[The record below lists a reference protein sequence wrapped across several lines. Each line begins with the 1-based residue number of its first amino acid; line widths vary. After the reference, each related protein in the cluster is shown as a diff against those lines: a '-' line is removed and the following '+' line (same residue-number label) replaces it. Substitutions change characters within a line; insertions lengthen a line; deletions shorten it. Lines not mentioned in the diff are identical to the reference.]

1 MPSPKPGL
9 LCGRRRCIGTLG
21 CSSPRS
27 LERCRRPSWRPR
39 LRLIALLLQHPLPP
53 PPASPTGCP
62 SCTASALEELYVGP
76 GPTHL
81 RSRHGSRAEGIYSI
95 GEVCDVNS
103 LLVPVSFEIKHKHHP
118 FKSMLPTKTVWK
130 SVPESTDSVAAVT
143 HVKQSLTFQLAGSS
157 DSLHQSSKFPV
168 AHIACLI
175 KTKCVVFKPKSGI
188 ITALPPLIMHIRSG
202 RAR

>member
-1 MPSPKPGL
+1 MADADALAHLAAAVLGPWSVAEGLHGGPGYVLL
-9 LCGRRRCIGTLG
+9 LC
-21 CSSPRS
+21 SSS
-27 LERCRRPSWRPR
+27 IPS
-39 LRLIALLLQHPLPP
+39 PP
-53 PPASPTGCP
+53 PPSFPNWLSLLHSQRPGGALR
-62 SCTASALEELYVGP
+62 SAKQLGP